1 MRTTVLADKLKP
13 FVSPRLARHLV
24 YTRLAVRQRTGRFR
38 MLPDFLIIGAQRCGT
53 SSLYKYLGWHP
64 SIAPSLRK
72 ETGYFSDRF
81 GEGQGWYRAHFPIR
95 LQGRWGRMLRRRQV
109 LAFEATPDY
118 LLYPQSAARVAELL
132 PNAKIIAMLR
142 NPVDRA
148 FSHYEH
154 MVRLGLETL
163 SFEQALDKEEDRLA
177 GEFQLL
183 DRDPSYPARDLRR
196 FSYVKRGEYA
206 EQLGAWMRHFPQEQ
220 MLVLR
225 SEDFFADV
233 ARVYQEIS
241 GFLGVRA
248 WQPRSYPNYSYPR
261 GRQSPPGEMSAE
273 MRRRLE
279 ETFAP
284 HNQRLYELLARDLGW

>member
-1 MRTTVLADKLKP
+1 MRTTALVDKLRP
-13 FVSPRLARHLV
+13 FLPARLAWHVV
-24 YTRLAVRQRTGRFR
+24 YTRLALRQRTGRLR

-72 ETGYFSDRF
+72 ETDYFSVRF
-81 GEGQGWYRAHFPIR
+81 GEGLGWYRAHFPVR
-95 LQGRWGRMLRRRQV
+95 LQGRWGRMFRRRRV

-118 LLYPQSAARVAELL
+118 LLHPHSAARVADLL

-148 FSHYEH
+148 FSNYEH
-154 MVRLGLETL
+154 MVRLGFETL

-183 DRDPSYPARDLRR
+183 DQDPSYSALDLRR
-196 FSYVKRGEYA
+196 FSYVKRGKYA
-206 EQLGAWMRHFPQEQ
+206 EQLGTWMRHFPQEQ
-220 MLVLR
+220 MLVLQ
-225 SEDFFADV
+225 SEDFFADT
-233 ARVYQEIS
+233 ASVYREIS
-241 GFLGVRA
+241 GFLGVRS
-248 WQPRSYPNYSYPR
+248 WQPRKFPNYSYRR
-261 GRQSPPGEMSAE
+261 GRESPKGEMSAE

-284 HNQRLYELLARDLGW
+284 HNQRLYELLGRDLGW